1 MSSLRIVPRAE
12 HSVSRSQ
19 ITPGALKTLY
29 MLKDAG
35 YDAYVVGG
43 GIRDLLLGV
52 QPKDFDVATSAHPE
66 EIKRVF
72 RNSRLIGRRF
82 RLAHV
87 RFGQEIV
94 EVATFRAG
102 HHTSTDSSAGH
113 LDESGRILRDNV
125 YGSLEEDAWRRDF
138 TINALYYGV
147 NDFAI
152 RDYVGGMEDL
162 QARRLRLIG
171 DAEVRYIED
180 PVRMLRAVR
189 LAAKLHLSIDPAT
202 EAPLYQLGHL
212 LAEVPPARLFDECLK
227 IFFGSTAH
235 WAFAGL
241 RQFGLLRHMFPQ
253 VEARLAESGANGD
266 LQLIEQALRN
276 TAERIKQQKPVTPY
290 FLFAALLWPAARPL
304 LDSGES
310 AGGAEI
316 GSLVAQQVQRITIP
330 KRFTIPMREI
340 WDLQPRFHQR
350 EGKRPLR
357 LLSHPRFRAA
367 YDFLLLRAACG
378 QAEPGLAEWWTELQA
393 ANPDQRAQ
401 IAATQP
407 DADPQQDTGPQPG
420 KRRRRRRGG
429 RGRRRPADTPAPAS

>member
-1 MSSLRIVPRAE
+1 MSSLLIVPRAE

-29 MLKDAG
+29 GLKDAG
-35 YDAYVVGG
+35 YDAYIVGG
-43 GIRDLLLGV
+43 GIRDLLLGI
-52 QPKDFDVATSAHPE
+52 QPKDFDIATSAHPE

-102 HHTSTDSSAGH
+102 HHTSSDSGAGH

-125 YGSLEEDAWRRDF
+125 YGTLEEDAWRRDF

-171 DAEVRYIED
+171 DSEIRYRED

-189 LAAKLHLSIDPAT
+189 LAAKLHLNIDPTT
-202 EAPLYQLGHL
+202 EAPLYHLGHL

-241 RQFGLLRHMFPQ
+241 RQYGLLQHMFPQ
-253 VEARLAESGANGD
+253 AATRLAEAGADGD
-266 LQLIEQALRN
+266 LQLIERALRN
-276 TAERIKQQKPVTPY
+276 TAERISQQKPVTPY

-316 GSLVAQQVQRITIP
+316 GHLIEQQVRRITIP

-340 WDLQPRFHQR
+340 WDLQPRFQQR

-401 IAATQP
+401 GAATQL
-407 DADPQQDTGPQPG
+407 DADPQHDTGPQPG

-429 RGRRRPADTPAPAS
+429 RGRRPAGTPAPAS